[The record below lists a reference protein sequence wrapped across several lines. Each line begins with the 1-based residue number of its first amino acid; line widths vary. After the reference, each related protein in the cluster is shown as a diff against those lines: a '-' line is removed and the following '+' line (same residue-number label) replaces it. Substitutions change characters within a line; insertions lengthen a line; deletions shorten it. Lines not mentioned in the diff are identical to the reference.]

1 MKIFSNRKLLVA
13 TKHHKEKVIAPLFER
28 ELGVSCFVS
37 DEFDTDTLGTFS
49 GEITRKDDALTTLK
63 KKCILAMEKNHCDLV
78 IASEG
83 SFGAHPSVFFAAADE
98 ELLMLIDAKNNLE
111 IIAREI
117 SLDTNFSAAAITNEN
132 DLLAFAQRVQFPSHG
147 LIIKPTENDFSKIA
161 KGITHLDDLKK
172 HFYEFINEFGTAY
185 VETDMRANFNP
196 TRMKVIE
203 KAAEKLL
210 QNVQSTCPNCKTPGF
225 TITKAIPGLPCHW
238 CKNPTASTLSYL
250 YTCNKCEFT
259 KEDLFP
265 HQKNTEDP
273 TYCDL
278 CNP

>member
-1 MKIFSNRKLLVA
+1 MFSNRKLLIA
-13 TKHHKEKVIAPLFER
+13 TKHHKEKVIAPLFEKK
-28 ELGVSCFVS
+28 LGVRCFTS

-49 GEITRKDDALTTLK
+49 GEVLRKDDALTTLK

-83 SFGAHPSVFFAAADE
+83 SFGVHPSVFFASADD
-98 ELLMLIDAKNNLE
+98 ELIMLKDAKNDLE

-117 SLDTNFSAAAITNEN
+117 SLDTNFSAAVVTNES
-132 DLLAFAQRVQFPSHG
+132 DLSAFATRVHFPSHA
-147 LIIKPTENDFSKIA
+147 LILKPAENDFSKIV
-161 KGITHLDDLKK
+161 KGINDPENLKK
-172 HFYEFINEFGTAY
+172 HFNEFINEFGMAY
-185 VETDMRANFNP
+185 VETDMRAQFNP

-203 KAAEKLL
+203 KAAQKLL

-225 TITKAIPGLPCHW
+225 AITKAIPGLPCSW
-238 CKNPTASTLSYL
+238 CKNPTDSTLSYL
-250 YTCNKCEFT
+250 YTCSKCEFT
-259 KEDLFP
+259 KEELFP

-273 TYCDL
+273 TYCHL